1 MHNMPDYHEPVHRD
15 TPILAPHAESGAN
28 AGQQRA
34 RRLAQRAGEGE
45 EMVER
50 QAFDLSLLL
59 DEGAVVD
66 VDARGSGMF
75 LVTLDLADLGVTL
88 PEGARSRIR
97 PIRCLVIPDDHHR
110 ALTGPGSRAHDALAK
125 FSYSFHVIT
134 VLTNNPGNRW
144 VPLRAY
150 PEWKAQVSAL
160 QAELHA
166 AKERYAEEY
175 PLVVEK
181 MAEVFGEL
189 AANSRRLLIA
199 SGADLPPAFEEA
211 FVGRMVGR
219 IPAPEEVERRLTLS
233 YVLRSLDLGSEML
246 AEQRAAAE
254 ERGRLRLVEQ
264 AQKLERERLQAEE
277 QVLQREL
284 WASEERLRRRIEEE
298 ERERRREEE
307 VREEMRRDKLEAHRE
322 MLKSVRDPYQE
333 GIEQLHAT
341 VHECVVALRQGLQE
355 GHLEAKKAREMAR
368 LYKLMNFTGEP
379 ELDAL
384 VEELER
390 LVRQA
395 QWDGKRKR
403 DEGALERNF
412 AEIIELTYR
421 GARAATERSRADAI
435 RL

>member
-1 MHNMPDYHEPVHRD
+1 MLSITDYHEPVHAD
-15 TPILAPHAESGAN
+15 GAPAVSGSGPGEG
-28 AGQQRA
+28 AGERRA
-34 RRLAQRAGEGE
+34 RLLAERTGERE
-45 EMVER
+45 ERVER
-50 QAFDLSLLL
+50 QVFDLSLLL

-75 LVTLDLADLGVTL
+75 LVTLDLTDLGVTL

-97 PIRCLVIPDDHHR
+97 PIRCLVIPDDHHK

-125 FSYSFHVIT
+125 LSYSFDVIS

-150 PEWKAQVSAL
+150 PEWKAQISAL
-160 QAELHA
+160 QAELA
-166 AKERYAEEY
+166 SARERYADEY
-175 PLVVEK
+175 PVIVER

-189 AANSRRLLIA
+189 AANSRRLLTA
-199 SGADLPPAFEEA
+199 SGADVPPDFEEA
-211 FVGRMVGR
+211 FVGRMVSR
-219 IPAPEEVERRLTLS
+219 IPTPEEVERKLTLS

-246 AEQRAAAE
+246 AEQRATAE

-264 AQKLERERLQAEE
+264 EQRIERERLQAEE
-277 QVLQREL
+277 HALQQEL
-284 WASEERLRRRIEEE
+284 WASEERLRRQLDEE
-298 ERERRREEE
+298 ERERRRDEAL
-307 VREEMRRDKLEAHRE
+307 REEMCRDKLEAHRE
-322 MLKSVRDPYQE
+322 MLRSVRDPYQE

-341 VHECVVALRQGLQE
+341 VHECVVALQQALRE
-355 GHLEAKKAREMAR
+355 GHLEARKAREMSR
-368 LYKLMNFTGEP
+368 LYRLMNFTSEP

-395 QWDGKRKR
+395 QRDGKRKR
-403 DEGALERNF
+403 DEGALGRNF
-412 AEIIELTYR
+412 AEIIELTYK
-421 GARAATERSRADAI
+421 GARAVTERSRADAI